1 MTTRLKGHLQ
11 KPSRPNRDIGCVE
24 AAGAQVKDEAVDV
37 GDGGLRTQCQDD
49 TVGGVSGCEGARGA
63 WPALC
68 GLIEPYYDVQPE
80 LIEIAK
86 GTAAP
91 DVGGVIAAAR
101 CTRSPRS
108 FSCP

>member
-1 MTTRLKGHLQ
+1 MLGL
-11 KPSRPNRDIGCVE
+11 G
-24 AAGAQVKDEAVDV
+24 DEAVDV
-37 GDGGLRTQCQDD
+37 GDGGLRTLCQDD
-49 TVGGVSGCEGARGA
+49 TVGGVSGPMERVVP

-68 GLIEPYYDVQPE
+68 GLIEPYYDDQPE
-80 LIEIAK
+80 LIEITK
-86 GTAAP
+86 GAAAS